1 MTDHSEFAWLSTERL
16 REPEWP
22 AMEAQKVAEGYTG
35 RNLDCAEIGITL
47 VSNLPA
53 GSVKYVLGYA
63 DGRQKGKMQSMDL

>member
-1 MTDHSEFAWLSTERL
+1 
-16 REPEWP
+16 
-22 AMEAQKVAEGYTG
+22 MEAQKVAEGYTG